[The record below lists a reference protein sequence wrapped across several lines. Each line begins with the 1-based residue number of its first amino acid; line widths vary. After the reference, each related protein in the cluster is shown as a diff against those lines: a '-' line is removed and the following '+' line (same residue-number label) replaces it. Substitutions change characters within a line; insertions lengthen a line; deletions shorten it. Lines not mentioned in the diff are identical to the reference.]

1 MPKALSKSGKLA
13 LLLVGSQLIVVSA
26 TAYPSHKSPAPLQ
39 KPNLTHAPNP
49 AIAPAYNFDRWLW
62 NKDASWGNDDEELFS
77 KTQLSDAYT
86 PLSAEEIQR
95 RLSIP
100 KSYLDDFN
108 AGFPEDMIWKP
119 SNLVDDGEQGLGL
132 RVAPNPVSAQR
143 PLMGGSI
150 QFWSPLPANQASQ
163 EGRIYRYDAYL
174 KLAPPTPGTVQAVFT
189 YTVPWWAPRR
199 EIDFEFNGRTG
210 RMECTIHLQPLN
222 GSGSIGYGISVAVP
236 PDAFTGFRK
245 WSIVANADRVEWFY
259 EGKLLAR
266 YVQKL
271 GFDTTVQEFSPMQNG
286 AKLQAGGRYIHPQ
299 DAGWHL
305 SQNNFFLQHWASR
318 LHPYWIG
325 SYSGGATPLMRARNV
340 DVTHF
345 TNTNIKFK
353 SADWALQPLSLTRS
367 FSISVIRTNPANQGF
382 VPTGLEY
389 SLEGGA
395 WRPLPSS
402 KLGTQ
407 TVTNVTPGIRR
418 VRIRPVA
425 ASINGD
431 YKLVGDPSDEKR
443 VVVYAM
449 RR

>member
-1 MPKALSKSGKLA
+1 MPKELCKFRQLA
-13 LLLVGSQLIVVSA
+13 LLLAGTQLLVASA
-26 TAYPSHKSPAPLQ
+26 NANPSHTSSSQLQ
-39 KPNLTHAPNP
+39 KPNPTYSPNSTFSM
-49 AIAPAYNFDRWLW
+49 AHNLDRWLW
-62 NKDASWGNDDEELFS
+62 NTDVSWSNHEEGLFS
-77 KTQLSDAYT
+77 KTQLNDAYT
-86 PLSAEEIQR
+86 PLSAEEIQK

-100 KSYLDDFN
+100 NSYLDDFN
-108 AGFPEDMIWKP
+108 AGFPDDMIWKP
-119 SNLVDDGEQGLGL
+119 SNLVDDGEKGLGL
-132 RVAPNPVSAQR
+132 RVATNPVSAQR

-199 EIDFEFNGRTG
+199 EIDFEFNGKTG

-222 GSGSIGYGISVAVP
+222 GSTSNGYGVSVTVP

-245 WSIVANADRVEWFY
+245 WSIVANADRIEWFY

-271 GFDTTVQEFSPMQNG
+271 GFDTTVQEFAPMQNG
-286 AKLQAGGRYIHPQ
+286 AKLQAGGKYIHPQ
-299 DAGWHL
+299 DGGWHL
-305 SQNNFFLQHWASR
+305 SKNNFLLQHWASR
-318 LHPYWIG
+318 MHPDWIG
-325 SYSGGATPLMRARNV
+325 SYTGGTTPLMRARNV

-345 TNTNIKFK
+345 TNTNIKFN
-353 SADWALQPLSLTRS
+353 STDWSLQPLSLTRS

-382 VPTGLEY
+382 VPTSLEY

-418 VRIRPVA
+418 IRIRPVA

-431 YKLVGDPSDEKR
+431 YRLVGDPSDEKT
-443 VVVYAM
+443 VVVYSL